1 MGDALE
7 HFIKDS
13 FANSYGLDEADAMRA
28 HSETFAYLG
37 NQNNPPEAILRG
49 GDAIEVKKIESSTS
63 ALALNSSYPKA
74 KIYRDSTMLTTAC
87 KACDGG
93 EWDEKDLIFAVG
105 VVKNEE
111 IKQLCFVYGEDYAA
125 SREIYER
132 IRTQIKN
139 GVLEIPD
146 IEFAET
152 NELGRVNHVD
162 PLGITYLR
170 LRGMWH
176 IENPFRVF
184 RYAYE
189 FDATMG
195 IILFYFNR
203 RACWIWVENG
213 CFKWKGLFFGFR
225 GSITPEEIDDIGC
238 AKKQLYIS
246 VRCPKNRMHYR
257 EGIFELSNTSAN
269 RKLLKSFCSAE
280 IYPPELCDTC
290 KTIKV
295 GRLKTPNAYLATLLH
310 LKELITHDHY
320 EMLAGDYPIDAVQ
333 DENGCWVDDAIVH
346 LVMCKK
352 CGALIYC
359 ACDTYHGKGNLT
371 IRKCF
376 SKSRIQGYGCNQ
388 Q

>member
-1 MGDALE
+1 MSNILQAIYNIYHCPVYKTGEHYKAKNRANNMGDALE

-37 NQNNPPEAILRG
+37 NQNNPPDAILRG
-49 GDAIEVKKIESSTS
+49 GDAIEVKKIETPTS

-74 KIYRDSTMLTTAC
+74 KIYRDSTMLTAAC
-87 KACDGG
+87 KSCDGG
-93 EWDEKDLIFAVG
+93 TWDEKDLIFAVG

-184 RYAYE
+184 RYAYQ
-189 FDATMG
+189 FDTTKAFNFLAIINLEKYASFAQTDRDKIESEVG
-195 IILFYFNR
+195 INIETKNIKDPNNP
-203 RACWIWVENG
+203 AKIKKVVV
-213 CFKWKGLFFGFR
+213 
-225 GSITPEEIDDIGC
+225 IT
-238 AKKQLYIS
+238 
-246 VRCPKNRMHYR
+246 
-257 EGIFELSNTSAN
+257 
-269 RKLLKSFCSAE
+269 
-280 IYPPELCDTC
+280 
-290 KTIKV
+290 
-295 GRLKTPNAYLATLLH
+295 
-310 LKELITHDHY
+310 
-320 EMLAGDYPIDAVQ
+320 
-333 DENGCWVDDAIVH
+333 
-346 LVMCKK
+346 
-352 CGALIYC
+352 
-359 ACDTYHGKGNLT
+359 
-371 IRKCF
+371 F
-376 SKSRIQGYGCNQ
+376 SR
-388 Q
+388 